1 MSPRFARPRKLQL
14 LCLAVLFGT
23 VAALSAVPSSA
34 TRIEQSFVT
43 DYISVDE
50 VAPVT
55 SQSLASVTA
64 TCPTGLH
71 VLGGGGSY
79 TMTGTEQF
87 AVLSSRASS
96 SGTAWTVRWRTFSS
110 SQESATFTV
119 TAHCANT
126 N

>member
-1 MSPRFARPRKLQL
+1 MSYRFVRSRRLQL
-14 LCLAVLFGT
+14 LCCAILLGT
-23 VAALSAVPSSA
+23 VAAFATVPSSA

-43 DYISVDE
+43 DYTSVDE
-50 VAPVT
+50 VVVVT
-55 SQSLASVTA
+55 SQNVATATA
-64 TCPTGLH
+64 TCPTGLR

-79 TMTGTEQF
+79 TMSGTEQF

-96 SGTAWTVRWRTFSS
+96 GETAWTVRWRTFSL

-126 N
+126 D